1 MKTTTNIQS
10 KVRDFASLIFA
21 VLALLF
27 AVIVAVSPV
36 KTQSFQYDWNPT
48 AVEDSGV
55 LPLDRW
61 WPENLE
67 ITFVNNCEGKEN
79 RQIFSSGTLSISCE
93 GDSIYVVSKLQNL
106 PTLNASL
113 GDQIEFKFDSKT
125 SNATIFNKSTN
136 LQKSKKLEYINF
148 PQFTKLEIFDPSDR
162 VVVQLLTR
170 PATLDF
176 SSKRL
181 FFSFLALIFGVISI
195 CLYRRTAY
203 KIQFDFQRSVIIS
216 RWRQH
221 LLVLLG
227 LFASALALPMFYDD
241 GWVLQRVS
249 QATDVGF
256 FGDYFFHSNAWLP
269 QGFITES
276 IYSALLQI
284 GFTFLTLRL
293 WVVLLLFVTWLV
305 LLCSAVLLKEHI
317 SSASVWVSAS
327 VYLAISSVWC
337 VSLRAEAWI
346 CLFVSFQILFFAKYL
361 KSKSYIYFTVSGIF
375 AGLAFATHQTGF
387 ISLIPLGIMVLF
399 AIRNDLREN
408 LIPIVKSLI
417 LVGTFS
423 VLIFFFGYDFT
434 TILLNTKDFADGYYQ
449 NRLNE
454 FFRIG
459 EIAGPAYSS
468 ARKFAWLLY
477 FVALGLSLYSFRRIT
492 GVRKILASAVI
503 LLPIGLIL
511 TSSKWGWHLGILA
524 IPATLLFLLTQNFP
538 KNKTNK
544 LHPQFV
550 VLLPILTLF
559 VAISLAAG
567 GGWGTYDSRQ
577 FDWAKFGL
585 FFAGPDKQLLWLLL
599 FILAIAAGVFADSGR
614 KLLKLKSFLGIFLS
628 SLMILLPAAL
638 TFAWISADSFIPRVL
653 PTSSWTMFRQNIKSI
668 VSPASESCGILGSAQ
683 GYTSDISPLKAS
695 LSETNLSSFNQ
706 MLNVDAEGFSIG
718 HIDAWSN
725 ASLVEDQLVS
735 PWFDL
740 NSADQVPISFWWK
753 SNGYLA
759 GDYAFVSLNYQLSD
773 GSVSKNQLPLYIENE
788 VIQWSKYDLS
798 PPTGATKIQFEAT
811 SNSARSITLTSPAS
825 QTMSSA
831 KAILATGTALIPP
844 SYLPAVPCAKLG
856 SSAQGLFPRISFLVG
871 ASYQYD
877 LKMWIDQYFP
887 SNSPILTEIGN
898 IEAGAPS
905 IWGIY
910 FQNAKNLYVYPVYL
924 N

>member
-1 MKTTTNIQS
+1 METATNVKS
-10 KVRDFASLIFA
+10 KIRDFASLLFA
-21 VLALLF
+21 FLALIF
-27 AVIVAVSPV
+27 AVIVAVTPV
-36 KTQSFQYDWNPT
+36 KTQSFQYGWSPT
-48 AVEDSGV
+48 TVEDSGV

-67 ITFVNNCEGKEN
+67 ITFVNNCEGQEK
-79 RQIFSSGTLSISCE
+79 RQIFSSGTLSLSCE
-93 GDSIYVVSKLQNL
+93 GDSLFVVSKQQRL

-113 GDQIEFKFDSKT
+113 GDQIEFSFDSKT
-125 SNATIFNKSTN
+125 SEATIFNKSRN
-136 LQKSKKLEYINF
+136 LQQSTKLEYINF
-148 PQFTKLEIFDPSDR
+148 PQFTKLEIYDSSDQ
-162 VVVQLLTR
+162 VEVQLLTR
-170 PATLDF
+170 PATLEF

-181 FFSFLALIFGVISI
+181 CFTFLALISGVVSI
-195 CLYRRTAY
+195 LLFRRSTN
-203 KIQFDFQRSVIIS
+203 KFQFDFQRSVLVS

-227 LFASALALPMFYDD
+227 LLASALALPMFYDD

-249 QATDVGF
+249 QASHVGF

-284 GFTFLTLRL
+284 GFSFLTLRL
-293 WVVLLLFVTWLV
+293 WVVFLLFVTWLV
-305 LLCSAVLLKEHI
+305 LLSSAHVLKENI

-346 CLFVSFQILFFAKYL
+346 CFFVSFQILFFAKYL
-361 KSKSYIYFTVSGIF
+361 KSNSYIFFIISGIF

-387 ISLIPLGIMVLF
+387 ISLIPLGAMVLF
-399 AIRNDLREN
+399 AIRNISREN
-408 LIPIVKSLI
+408 SLLIFKSLI
-417 LVGTFS
+417 LVGAFS
-423 VLIFFFGYDFT
+423 VLLFFFGYDFT

-454 FFRIG
+454 FFRIS

-492 GVRKILASAVI
+492 GVRKILALAVI

-538 KNKTNK
+538 QNKTNK

-550 VLLPILTLF
+550 VLLPVLTLF

-585 FFAGPDKQLLWLLL
+585 FFAGPDKQFVWLLL
-599 FILAIAAGVFADSGR
+599 FILAIAAGVFTDSGR
-614 KLLKLKSFLGIFLS
+614 KILKLKSFLGIFLS
-628 SLMILLPAAL
+628 SLLILIPAVF
-638 TFAWISADSFIPRVL
+638 TFAWISADSFTPRVL

-668 VSPASESCGILGSAQ
+668 VSPTSESCGILGSAQ
-683 GYTSDISPLKAS
+683 GYTSEISPLIAS
-695 LSETNLSSFNQ
+695 SAENNLSSLNQ
-706 MLNVDAEGFSIG
+706 MVNVDAEGFSIG
-718 HIDAWSN
+718 QIDAWSN
-725 ASLVEDQLVS
+725 ASPIEGQLVS
-735 PWFDL
+735 PWFDIS
-740 NSADQVPISFWWK
+740 SADQIPLSFWWK
-753 SNGYLA
+753 SNGYLV
-759 GDYAFVSLNYQLSD
+759 GDYAYVSLNFQLTD

-798 PPTGATKIQFEAT
+798 PPPGAIKFQFEAT
-811 SNSARSITLTSPAS
+811 SNSAKSITLTSPAL

-844 SYLPAVPCAKLG
+844 SYLPAVPCAHLG
-856 SSAQGLFPRISFLVG
+856 WSAQGLFPRISFLVG

-887 SNSPILTEIGN
+887 PNSPILTEIGN

-910 FQNAKNLYVYPVYL
+910 FQNAKKLTVYPVYL